1 MGGGRGAERAVG
13 PVPSTSLPHPPTSRP
28 SPFLLVPP
36 SHPLSPQYTLTLP
49 PAKRGCHLIT
59 RHVTEAAKPGL
70 GRLRVGLAHVFIQH
84 TSASLTINE
93 NACPDVRA
101 DLATWY
107 RLAIPEGLG
116 APWTHTDEG
125 DDDMPA
131 HVAATITGSSVSV
144 PICGGR
150 LALGTWQGIYLN
162 EHRDAGTPRTL
173 VVTLQGEEDPRA

>member
-1 MGGGRGAERAVG
+1 MTGVQTCA
-13 PVPSTSLPHPPTSRP
+13 LPILAP
-28 SPFLLVPP
+28 
-36 SHPLSPQYTLTLP
+36 TLTLP

-59 RHVTEAAKPGL
+59 RQVTDAAKPGL
-70 GRLRVGLAHVFIQH
+70 AKLRVGLAHVFIQH

-93 NACPDVRA
+93 NACSDVRR
-101 DLATWY
+101 DLDTWY

-131 HVAATITGSSVSV
+131 HVAATITGCSVSI

-162 EHRDAGTPRTL
+162 EHRDAGTARTL

>member
-1 MGGGRGAERAVG
+1 MPVAKGKHAREESIGAA
-13 PVPSTSLPHPPTSRP
+13 PP
-28 SPFLLVPP
+28 PP
-36 SHPLSPQYTLTLP
+36 PLSPPSRPLSILSVLMLQYTLTLP

-59 RHVTEAAKPGL
+59 RQVVDAAKPGL
-70 GRLRVGLAHVFIQH
+70 SRLRVGLAHVFITH

-93 NACPDVRA
+93 NACGDVRR
-101 DLATWY
+101 DLDTWY

-131 HVAATITGSSVSV
+131 HIAAMLTGSSVSV

-150 LALGTWQGIYLN
+150 LALGTWQGLYLC

>member
-1 MGGGRGAERAVG
+1 MA
-13 PVPSTSLPHPPTSRP
+13 SLLTTAANPP
-28 SPFLLVPP
+28 
-36 SHPLSPQYTLTLP
+36 PLSPPHNPHTQQYTLTLP

-59 RHVTEAAKPGL
+59 RHVTDAAKPGL
-70 GRLRVGLAHVFIQH
+70 AKLRVGLAHVFIQH

-101 DLATWY
+101 DLATWFK
-107 RLAIPEGLG
+107 LAIPEGPR

-131 HVAATITGSSVSV
+131 HVASTIAGCAVTV

-162 EHRDAGTPRTL
+162 EHRDVATPRTL
-173 VVTLQGEEDPRA
+173 VITLQGDEDPRA